1 MHSPLDTT
9 TPPMFFHD
17 WHDCGVLYWFC
28 WILTHCAGVQVDEC
42 RVQRHP
48 GLDLFEAQ
56 HLPDASLSADQEQ
69 HAQTVTTEI
78 VCAHFRKI
86 LIATVISVSRRAGY
100 IRCRTSAT
108 SSRRATC
115 ASHCCRWPSAS
126 TWIASTSASLPAPY
140 VRTNR
145 VPIGAAEYSPQS
157 IFCVCADSRRGVPH
171 SERDPLQS
179 GLTAAHDDRGAV
191 RSVHDGHGVLQR
203 APGAATAATDAGDD
217 LQQFR
222 RSQQKWVEVD
232 ATWFDCVFLNIFYI
246 WIR

>member
-1 MHSPLDTT
+1 MYVCKSLYVLLFLIVLVNTIYTFSFVLNTWPYTICLNLPVQICIHLWIRPH
-9 TPPMFFHD
+9 PPCFFHD

-145 VPIGAAEYSPQS
+145 VPIGAAE
-157 IFCVCADSRRGVPH
+157 
-171 SERDPLQS
+171 
-179 GLTAAHDDRGAV
+179 
-191 RSVHDGHGVLQR
+191 
-203 APGAATAATDAGDD
+203 
-217 LQQFR
+217 
-222 RSQQKWVEVD
+222 
-232 ATWFDCVFLNIFYI
+232 
-246 WIR
+246 